1 MKTVVLKWRDGAMVR
16 LEADIAK
23 IFESHGLPESYAIQ
37 EEKCPCEITGDI
49 EMCLGCIDCIQG
61 DD

>member
-23 IFESHGLPESYAIQ
+23 IFESHGLPESYAIR
-37 EEKCPCEITGDI
+37 EETCPCEGDRAL
-49 EMCLGCIDCIQG
+49 CLGCIDCAQG